1 MDENMKHRNVI
12 VDKKVIQFIDWN
24 HKLGS
29 KLEWFSKE
37 DLISKYNNYLIRKEK
52 KRVKNEYI

>member
-1 MDENMKHRNVI
+1 MDKNMKQRNVI
-12 VDKKVIQFIDWN
+12 VDKKVIQFIDWT

-52 KRVKNEYI
+52 SKK